1 MLIGVVLT
9 RPVLAEIC
17 LCHARSCHE
26 ILSAGAPPALQV
38 VLARDLLAAI
48 GPQCR
53 LVLIGDA
60 NQLPPVGPGQV
71 GALGP
76 YILLRS

>member
-1 MLIGVVLT
+1 M
-9 RPVLAEIC
+9 
-17 LCHARSCHE
+17 
-26 ILSAGAPPALQV
+26 SAGTPPGPARQV

-76 YILLRS
+76 DINES

>member
-1 MLIGVVLT
+1 M
-9 RPVLAEIC
+9 
-17 LCHARSCHE
+17 
-26 ILSAGAPPALQV
+26 

-60 NQLPPVGPGQV
+60 NQLLPVGPGQV

-76 YILLRS
+76 DITEIMTTVG